1 MLNND
6 FSLVAECK
14 GCHDASLCN
23 WTNVCND
30 TGKGENV
37 VNDVLSFIEYTEIF
51 DSDHYFMRRLA
62 YVETKDGNKSRK
74 YGIWAYDFYYQ
85 TTINNAI
92 NDHLVASNASKRVC
106 EEFGIN
112 VTSPDSRDVKKPL
125 VSGVMARF
133 YLLALNVTK
142 ERSIPVTVPE
152 QATFWKEEY
161 NRRRKMRFNTTSYY
175 LNCVLEK
182 GSS

>member
-1 MLNND
+1 M
-6 FSLVAECK
+6 
-14 GCHDASLCN
+14 
-23 WTNVCND
+23 
-30 TGKGENV
+30 

-51 DSDHYFMRRLA
+51 DFDHQFMRRLA
-62 YVETKDGNKSRK
+62 YVETRDGQNLRKDYSGQ
-74 YGIWAYDFYYQ
+74 YGIWAYNLADYQ
-85 TTINNAI
+85 TTVVNPLRFA
-92 NDHLVASNASKRVC
+92 ASFSERVFKR
-106 EEFGIN
+106 FGIN
-112 VTSPDSRDVKKPL
+112 VTEVDSRDVKKPL

-133 YLLALNVTK
+133 YLFALNVTWNK
-142 ERSIPVTVPE
+142 SIPVTVPE